1 MACFV
6 STLAWATAV
15 FAVGEKDNLA
25 LETTGEKRA
34 QRPLSELEKQTS
46 DIIGEILKSLSTQ
59 DKQALKASSKA
70 LYDKVIA
77 FAIRINLRNRIPADS
92 PFFKNL
98 DQFKNWVVVT
108 LGDDINRLNKEDNH
122 AILTRLLDLLPRM
135 TDLKT
140 LDLKNG
146 SRGIVFDETV
156 VKALADSLPSGL
168 ENLDLNNRR
177 IADEG
182 LKILAPK
189 LPASLKT
196 LKLAGNDIGPEGL
209 RALMAAFPSLP
220 NLEKLDLGSNNNL
233 INLKSIKREIPSL
246 IEELSK
252 MPKLVELDLDVLGID
267 DAMAPNLVNA
277 LPKTYLKHLDLQIN
291 DLTDAAKQGFQ
302 NLKNVKGEPIE
313 VKL

>member
-1 MACFV
+1 M
-6 STLAWATAV
+6 
-15 FAVGEKDNLA
+15 
-25 LETTGEKRA
+25 
-34 QRPLSELEKQTS
+34 
-46 DIIGEILKSLSTQ
+46 KSLSTQ